1 MGHPLVQF
9 VELGVVC
16 SVFQVTPSYLLNQCV
31 PVGHLPTSLW
41 GFGGVRAT
49 CSSGTLTCPVLGVW
63 VVCGV
68 FQWDTHLSSLWSWGG
83 VQCVLVGHPL
93 VQFWGIG
100 WCAVCS
106 SGTPTCPVC
115 GVGVVCS
122 VFQWNTHLSRF
133 WGFGWCAVCSSGTPT
148 CPVCGVGVVCSV
160 FQCGMHP
167 FVQFVE
173 LGWCALC
180 SSGTP
185 TCLVCG
191 VFGGV
196 QCIPVGHPFNQ
207 EVWDQLTLS
216 CFQSACLAHLFAC
229 FCLTPS
235 SSIKKGADQ
244 LYSPVG
250 NDTRS
255 LCVCLWSQ
263 NGVMQ
268 HDTKLYKATAVP
280 R

>member
-1 MGHPLVQF
+1 MQRVPAGHPLVQF
-9 VELGVVC
+9 WEFGWCAVCSSGTPTCPVCGVGVVC

-122 VFQWNTHLSRF
+122 VFQWNTHLSS
-133 WGFGWCAVCSSGTPT
+133 FGGLGGVQCV
-148 CPVCGVGVVCSV
+148 PVG
-160 FQCGMHP
+160 HP
-167 FVQFVE
+167 LVQFVE
-173 LGWCALC
+173 LGWCAVC
-180 SSGTP
+180 SSVACTH
-185 TCLVCG
+185 LSSLWSW
-191 VFGGV
+191 GGV
-196 QCIPVGHPFNQ
+196 HCVPVGHPL
-207 EVWDQLTLS
+207 V
-216 CFQSACLAHLFAC
+216 
-229 FCLTPS
+229 
-235 SSIKKGADQ
+235 
-244 LYSPVG
+244 
-250 NDTRS
+250 
-255 LCVCLWSQ
+255 
-263 NGVMQ
+263 
-268 HDTKLYKATAVP
+268 
-280 R
+280 